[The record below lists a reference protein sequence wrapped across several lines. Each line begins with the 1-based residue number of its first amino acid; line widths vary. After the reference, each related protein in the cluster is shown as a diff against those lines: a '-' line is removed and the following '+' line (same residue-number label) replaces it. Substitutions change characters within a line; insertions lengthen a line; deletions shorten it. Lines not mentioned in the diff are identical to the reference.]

1 MTSTSYNIITIGY
14 DCSPASVLRN
24 LGLREH
30 ALPFD
35 WVVSSPESLN
45 LCFKERFT
53 RFHCELKY
61 NQNRSRLVDAYGFQ
75 FPHDYPHIH
84 IADGTPCQFTEV
96 GEGVIGEE
104 AGQCITPEWP
114 KYYDDVKAKYE
125 RRIARFNAIMAD
137 SKPLLV
143 LCRWPFIIVKLLK
156 MLFATY
162 FNKSN
167 VYFVNSTNE
176 SNHPDY
182 PHIYNC
188 YTEANGTWNDAEI
201 WKLGIDVMAARITA
215 KS

>member
-1 MTSTSYNIITIGY
+1 
-14 DCSPASVLRN
+14 
-24 LGLREH
+24 
-30 ALPFD
+30 
-35 WVVSSPESLN
+35 
-45 LCFKERFT
+45 
-53 RFHCELKY
+53 
-61 NQNRSRLVDAYGFQ
+61 
-75 FPHDYPHIH
+75 
-84 IADGTPCQFTEV
+84 
-96 GEGVIGEE
+96 
-104 AGQCITPEWP
+104 
-114 KYYDDVKAKYE
+114 
-125 RRIARFNAIMAD
+125 MAD

-188 YTEANGTWNDAEI
+188 YTEANGTWNDTEI
-201 WKLGIDVMAARITA
+201 WKLGIDVMSARIIA